1 MLDILTSKMERY
13 REKWSV
19 ADLTGAAKKM
29 KVDDAAAA
37 AARSGA
43 KVGGDVAGGADE
55 ALALKNAEKLK
66 AGKTADGAAGGADNV
81 AGGAK
86 TTPEVKAK
94 QADDAAAGKVSET
107 KVDELTAANKKKA
120 TPEQTAKADELAKSE
135 NMLTHCKNNPK
146 TCAALGGA
154 SALALYMVINGKT
167 DPAEAAG
174 EMIGEV
180 GKGVTGGILDGLGLG
195 FLTDYLPYMSLC
207 CSGFMFMFMFLYMF
221 KTFLH

>member
-66 AGKTADGAAGGADNV
+66 AGKTADGAAGGA
-81 AGGAK
+81 K

-146 TCAALGGA
+146 TCAALGGTA
-154 SALALYMVINGKT
+154 ALALYMVINGKT
-167 DPAEAAG
+167 DPAKAAG

-180 GKGVTGGILDGLGLG
+180 GKGAFGGILDGLGLG
-195 FLTDYLPYMSLC
+195 FIGDYLPYMSIC

>member
-13 REKWSV
+13 SEFMTNPLS
-19 ADLTGAAKKM
+19 
-29 KVDDAAAA
+29 KVDEAAEAAAA
-37 AARSGA
+37 AARAGA

-66 AGKTADGAAGGADNV
+66 AGKGADAAGGADNV

-94 QADDAAAGKVSET
+94 QADDAAAVKVSET

-120 TPEQTAKADELAKSE
+120 TPEQTAKADELAKSDGMI
-135 NMLTHCKNNPK
+135 NYCTKNVK
-146 TCAALGGA
+146 TCAALGGTA
-154 SALALYMVINGKT
+154 ALALYMVINGKT
-167 DPAEAAG
+167 DPAKAAG

-180 GKGVTGGILDGLGLG
+180 GKGAFGGILDGLGLG
-195 FLTDYLPYMSLC
+195 FIGDYLPYMSIC